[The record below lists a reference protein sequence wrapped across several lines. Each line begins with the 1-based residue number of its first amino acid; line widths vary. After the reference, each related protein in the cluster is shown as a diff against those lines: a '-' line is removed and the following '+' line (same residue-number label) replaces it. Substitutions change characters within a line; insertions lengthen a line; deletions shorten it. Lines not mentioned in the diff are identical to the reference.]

1 MPTPFMCHECDSPT
15 MNASGVCDNCEQ
27 AFTEGNNEIL
37 ATVTSLER
45 RIRWLEDGLVEIR
58 TEASELADGYQKIRG
73 LIIGGLDG
81 EPTTADEYNKKENI
95 VELEPD
101 LEDIPVITGDKDT
114 DALLEDER
122 IAQDS

>member
-15 MNASGVCDNCEQ
+15 MNANGVCDNCEQ

-73 LIIGGLDG
+73 LINGVLDG

>member
-15 MNASGVCDNCEQ
+15 MNASGICHSCEQ

-73 LIIGGLDG
+73 LINGILDG
-81 EPTTADEYNKKENI
+81 EPTTADKYNKD
-95 VELEPD
+95 V
-101 LEDIPVITGDKDT
+101 PVITGDKDT

>member
-73 LIIGGLDG
+73 LINGVLDG
-81 EPTTADEYNKKENI
+81 EPTTADKYNKD
-95 VELEPD
+95 V
-101 LEDIPVITGDKDT
+101 PVITGDKDT

>member
-73 LIIGGLDG
+73 LINGVLDG

-95 VELEPD
+95 LEKEPD

>member
-73 LIIGGLDG
+73 LINGMLDG
-81 EPTTADEYNKKENI
+81 EPTTADKYNKKENI

>member
-73 LIIGGLDG
+73 LINGILDG
-81 EPTTADEYNKKENI
+81 EPTTADKYNKKENI

>member
-58 TEASELADGYQKIRG
+58 TEATELADGYQKIRG
-73 LIIGGLDG
+73 LINGILDG
-81 EPTTADEYNKKENI
+81 EPTTADKYNKKENI

-101 LEDIPVITGDKDT
+101 PEDIPVITGDKDT

>member
-27 AFTEGNNEIL
+27 AFTEGKNEIL

-73 LIIGGLDG
+73 LINGVLDG
-81 EPTTADEYNKKENI
+81 EPTTADEFNEDCMITYVNEGDEVEYKYKE
-95 VELEPD
+95 VGKR
-101 LEDIPVITGDKDT
+101 ITFDT
-114 DALLEDER
+114 
-122 IAQDS
+122 I

>member
-73 LIIGGLDG
+73 LINGVLDG
-81 EPTTADEYNKKENI
+81 EPTTADKYNKKENI